1 MKQFEP
7 RVSKIISKDNKLY
20 RDCIKLSQKKYRDS
34 FGAMLVEGENLVSEA
49 VALGKAVLILYDEKV
64 SLPEEY
70 RDVPSVAVKSSLF
83 TRLTDTKNDQ
93 GIVCVVER
101 PKKEKTR
108 FFRVAGSAGTNIL
121 ILDRLQDPGNAGTLV
136 RTAEAAGYA
145 GIITVKGSADLF
157 SPKVVRAAAGSI
169 LRVPVYEAEDASEV
183 AEMAAVMRKRLVATV
198 PVGGV
203 MMDEADLES
212 DICLIVG
219 NEGNG
224 ISEEL
229 LELADEA
236 VMIPMMGEVE
246 SLNAAV
252 AAAVIM
258 YRSIGSRK

>member
-7 RVSKIISKDNKLY
+7 RVSKIISRDNKLY
-20 RDCIKLSQKKYRDS
+20 RDCLKLSQKKYRDE

-49 VALGKAVLILYDEKV
+49 AASGKAMLILYDEKV
-64 SLPEEY
+64 KLPEEY
-70 RDVPSVAVKSSLF
+70 RNIPSVAVKTSLF
-83 TRLTDTKNDQ
+83 TKLTDTKNDQ

-101 PKKEKTR
+101 PKKEKKH
-108 FFRVAGSAGTNIL
+108 FFGVAGSAGANIL

-145 GIITVKGSADLF
+145 GIITVKGTVDLF

-169 LRVPVYEAEDASEV
+169 LRVPVYEAEDADEV
-183 AEMAAVMRKRLVATV
+183 REITTMMRKRLVATV
-198 PVGGV
+198 PQGGI
-203 MMDEADLES
+203 MLNEANLSEDV
-212 DICLIVG
+212 CLIVG

-224 ISEEL
+224 ISQQL
-229 LELADEA
+229 LAAADLK
-236 VMIPMMGEVE
+236 VMIPMKGEVE

-258 YRSIGSRK
+258 YRSI

>member
-108 FFRVAGSAGTNIL
+108 FFRVAGAAGTNIL

-157 SPKVVRAAAGSI
+157 SPKVLRSTMGSI
-169 LRVPVYEAEDASEV
+169 FRMSFAFPADLPACLRDLRVRGFSVLSSQLDGDPFYERTAVADAFV
-183 AEMAAVMRKRLVATV
+183 LV
-198 PVGGV
+198 
-203 MMDEADLES
+203 
-212 DICLIVG
+212 IG

-224 ISEEL
+224 ISN
-229 LELADEA
+229 AVKAEA
-236 VMIPMMGEVE
+236 THRLRLPMRGGAE

-252 AAAVIM
+252 AAGIM
-258 YRSIGSRK
+258 MYDLTR